1 MQLQEILQMA
11 GNENLERPKGKASG
25 KNMVFW
31 TRLRYLSATWRQIRF
46 FHILTPRYR
55 ITILSEDS
63 GTFSD

>member
-25 KNMVFW
+25 KSMVFW
-31 TRLRYLSATWRQIRF
+31 TRPRYFSANWRQIKL
-46 FHILTPRYR
+46 FHILTLRYR